1 MAQFKSPSKIVRF
14 LENDGELSS
23 KLMTIFPSQ
32 RVESILSILNGGEQ
46 RILSECWD
54 QLQNDLSRYDP
65 ATISLKVF
73 MYHFH
78 NYAS

>member
-1 MAQFKSPSKIVRF
+1 MAQFKTPSKIVRF
-14 LENDGELSS
+14 LDNNLEVSS
-23 KLMTIFPSQ
+23 KLSSVFPPE
-32 RVESILSILNGGEQ
+32 RVVSILSILNGGEQ
-46 RILSECWD
+46 RILNECWD